1 MLSYCDHRKFNLTGG
16 FFIFLVMVFGRRIIS
31 ICSAGNS
38 CYIWAGA
45 LIGHL
50 GILNKLQ
57 KRVFRIVG
65 SSLDVFVELLAHCRN
80 VASLNPFYRYY
91 FGTYLSEVA
100 DLPLLPYSCVWS
112 TFYSNRFLM
121 IFLSLLV
128 DFVRMS
134 RSTFS
139 FLGELD
145 LEILCL
151 QNAFFWPMV

>member
-16 FFIFLVMVFGRRIIS
+16 FFIFLVMLFGRGIIS

-80 VASLNPFYRYY
+80 VASLNPFYRCYS
-91 FGTYLSEVA
+91 GTYLSKLA

-112 TFYSNRFLM
+112 TFYSNRFH
-121 IFLSLLV
+121 
-128 DFVRMS
+128 DFPITTCRFCKDV
-134 RSTFS
+134 
-139 FLGELD
+139 
-145 LEILCL
+145 
-151 QNAFFWPMV
+151 